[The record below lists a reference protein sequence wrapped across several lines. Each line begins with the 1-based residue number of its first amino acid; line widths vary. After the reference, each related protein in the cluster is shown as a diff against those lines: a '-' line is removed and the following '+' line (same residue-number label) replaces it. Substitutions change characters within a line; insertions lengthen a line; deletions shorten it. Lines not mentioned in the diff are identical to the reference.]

1 MPVDEALGLLAWAGA
16 SGGAHGRRRGMA
28 RGRFEAWWCAAALTG
43 LDEAWPPDGE
53 DLGGA
58 VAELSWWRWDDGTP
72 PTGWH
77 LLIAV
82 EDPADGLAWALDAR
96 DVADPTS

>member
-1 MPVDEALGLLAWAGA
+1 
-16 SGGAHGRRRGMA
+16 MA

-43 LDEAWPPDGE
+43 LDEVWPPAGE

-58 VAELSWWRWDDGTP
+58 VAELRWGRWDEGTP

-96 DVADPTS
+96 DAADRTS